1 MPFFEFEEMEL
12 IELGVEMTSISNY
25 FPFFSCQIG
34 RLMSE
39 NLDFFKL
46 VIFQNQNRKK
56 MSKKIDFFQ
65 VHISN
70 FYI

>member
-12 IELGVEMTSISNY
+12 IELGVQFQII
-25 FPFFSCQIG
+25 FLFSCQIG